1 MKKNNYNDI
10 EEYLSDKAPR
20 LERDI
25 NYSGAVRA
33 SETVGGKKTG
43 KESGG
48 FFQTPAMQIIG
59 VFLVAVMVGGGTFGA
74 LKYLE
79 YRGAKISGA
88 QGGVTEQ
95 TSASFGSD
103 ETDGVLYVKGDQS
116 ADNHY
121 IAVTSAGETY
131 YPAVMLESRE
141 RHQPSGLSDITNY
154 DYTESNVITVPYG
167 DGFVIKNNVTDR
179 EMNVVSVSI
188 NDPNDERAATVPI
201 NTDLNGLYEYLS
213 NARGGTVTVEI
224 KATWD
229 EGDDIYKYG
238 TCFKVVKEASKPA
251 EKDKFGDVTVINF
264 YNPQNLSRDSI
275 VNLKPYPESVK
286 IALPIENDH
295 TTVYH
300 IVSDEADALGFE
312 IYLYNSQSNKALFEG
327 LCVLDRDGK
336 LVMNFEP
343 GFLRFAP
350 MYLIYAGDTPSNHP
364 MFFFTSI
371 QTLSGPDWYYTSV
384 FSFDITTKKVTML
397 GITGPKAY
405 GSDSF
410 YTSGILQYN
419 EESKEIQ
426 YVVDE
431 IQRSGTPDKATT
443 GRTFIFTD
451 RIIWDGEKYVLENL
465 PYPEQ
470 GGKITDGDDY
480 DPTGW
485 LAVQVGT
492 DYCYPTIIHKKVIDG
507 GNIADTEYS
516 DGICEIKYNSSNEIN
531 IGNTVRR
538 AWRIYSVT
546 VDYKNEFTT
555 FEDAIKYAR
564 EITENTNHTAHVEA
578 VITWNSEAI
587 YKDDVKRTEYTF
599 AFNLSFEETE
609 DKTPAPGDWVT
620 INIGTDAFYPA
631 ATQKRG
637 LRNDGLNEITEY
649 PAEIPMFDWE
659 IKDDISF
666 TVQRD
671 GPWQM
676 LNIKV
681 NDEVYFTSFA
691 SAMKHISG
699 LYGTTHVEFALL
711 FDDIEGALYTYAF
724 DLFVTDKSETT
735 TTPAP
740 DIEVNTENPAEV
752 FDTWLRSKLFAG
764 MRFEDL
770 RKTVWKIDVGGY
782 TIGTEYAAGNYK
794 QVNYEND
801 GSFVRYGNDVY
812 DWTFYAENDGL
823 GEPEGG
829 TIRETRLIL
838 RKGHK
843 NFDLPCGITLD
854 MTPHEALVQMGFSEE
869 QITALEGKTTRNGG
883 LEISYINN
891 NLNITYLINE
901 NGYVTDIG
909 VEITSGSQNEVYI
922 EIERQ

>member
-1 MKKNNYNDI
+1 
-10 EEYLSDKAPR
+10 
-20 LERDI
+20 
-25 NYSGAVRA
+25 
-33 SETVGGKKTG
+33 
-43 KESGG
+43 
-48 FFQTPAMQIIG
+48 
-59 VFLVAVMVGGGTFGA
+59 
-74 LKYLE
+74 
-79 YRGAKISGA
+79 
-88 QGGVTEQ
+88 
-95 TSASFGSD
+95 
-103 ETDGVLYVKGDQS
+103 
-116 ADNHY
+116 
-121 IAVTSAGETY
+121 
-131 YPAVMLESRE
+131 MLESRE

-167 DGFVIKNNVTDR
+167 EDFVIKNNVTDR

-188 NDPNDERAATVPI
+188 NDPNDERAVSVPG
-201 NTDLNGLYEYLS
+201 NTDLDGLYEYLS
-213 NARGGTVTVEI
+213 NSSGGTVTVEI

-238 TCFKVVKEASKPA
+238 TCFKVVKEASEPVTNG
-251 EKDKFGDVTVINF
+251 KFGDVKIIYFHKNHDLR
-264 YNPQNLSRDSI
+264 LSQQGPDF
-275 VNLKPYPESVK
+275 ESVD
-286 IALPIENDH
+286 IRLPIENEYKN
-295 TTVYH
+295 VKRLAS
-300 IVSDEADALGFE
+300 SDEAKDLGFE
-312 IYLYNSQSNKALFEG
+312 IYIYNDNNLTNG
-327 LCVLDRDGK
+327 VCVLDKNGG
-336 LVMNFEP
+336 LIMNFEGYLDRP
-343 GFLRFAP
+343 S
-350 MYLIYAGDTPSNHP
+350 YLIYAGDTPSGHP
-364 MFFFTSI
+364 MFFFTA
-371 QTLSGPDWYYTSV
+371 TLRILGPDWAYVVLYAC
-384 FSFDITTKKVTML
+384 DITTGQITR
-397 GITGPKAY
+397 IADTGPQTFGLYIAAVPDCDEDSGEIRVKVYDMTKALAL
-405 GSDSF
+405 SR
-410 YTSGILQYN
+410 L
-419 EESKEIQ
+419 
-426 YVVDE
+426 
-431 IQRSGTPDKATT
+431 TT
-443 GRTFIFTD
+443 EKDYELIYTD
-451 RIIWDGEKYVLENL
+451 RIVWNGEKYALENH
-465 PYPEQ
+465 PYTEQ
-470 GGKITDGDDY
+470 NGDDY

-485 LAVQVGT
+485 LRVQAGT
-492 DYCYPTIIHKKVIDG
+492 DYYYPTIIYKKIIDG
-507 GNIADTEYS
+507 TNVSGFNYNDK
-516 DGICEIKYNSSNEIN
+516 ICEIKYNSSNEIN

-546 VDYKNEFTT
+546 VDYKEVFTT

-564 EITENTNHTAHVEA
+564 EITENTNHTAHIEA
-578 VITWNSEAI
+578 VITWNTEAI

-631 ATQKRG
+631 ATKKTE
-637 LRNDGLNEITEY
+637 LRNGGLNEITEY

-671 GPWQM
+671 GTWQM

-711 FDDIEGALYTYAF
+711 FDDIDGALYTYAF

-735 TTPAP
+735 TPEP
-740 DIEVNTENPAEV
+740 EKQVNTENPAEV

-794 QVNYEND
+794 QVNYDGN

-829 TIRETRLIL
+829 TIREARLIL

-883 LEISYINN
+883 FEISYINN

>member
-1 MKKNNYNDI
+1 MLEKN
-10 EEYLSDKAPR
+10 APR

-25 NYSGAVRA
+25 NYAGAVA
-33 SETVGGKKTG
+33 SAEGYKKKKRERG
-43 KESGG
+43 S
-48 FFQTPAMQIIG
+48 FFQRPAMQVAG
-59 VFLVAVMVGGGTFGA
+59 AFLAAAIVGGGTFGA

-79 YRGAKISGA
+79 YRGAQIIS
-88 QGGVTEQ
+88 QGGETEQ
-95 TSASFGSD
+95 TSASEND
-103 ETDGVLYVKGDQS
+103 AGVIYVKGDQS

-121 IAVTSAGETY
+121 IAVTSAGKTY
-131 YPAVMLESRE
+131 YPAVTLESRE
-141 RHQPSGLSDITNY
+141 RYQPSGLCYITHY

-167 DGFVIKNNVTDR
+167 DGLCIKNNVTDR

-188 NDPNDERAATVPI
+188 NDPNDERAVTVPI

-213 NARGGTVTVEI
+213 NSAGGTVTVEI

-238 TCFKVVKEASKPA
+238 TCFKVVKEASKPV

-312 IYLYNSQSNKALFEG
+312 IYLYNSQSDKALFALEAG

-336 LVMNFEP
+336 LIMNFEP

-371 QTLSGPDWYYTSV
+371 QTLSGPDWRYTAV

-397 GITGPKAY
+397 GKTGPKAY

-410 YTSGILQYN
+410 YTSGNLQYN

-426 YVVDE
+426 YVVNE
-431 IQRSGTPDKATT
+431 RKSTIIQHSGTPDTVTT
-443 GRTFIFTD
+443 EDTFIFAD

-492 DYCYPTIIHKKVIDG
+492 DYYYPTIIHKKVIDG
-507 GNIADTEYS
+507 TNVSGFNYNDK
-516 DGICEIKYNSSNEIN
+516 ICEIKYNSSNEIN

-546 VDYKNEFTT
+546 VDFKNEFTT

-564 EITENTNHTAHVEA
+564 EITENTNHTAYVEA
-578 VITWNSEAI
+578 VITWNTEAI
-587 YKDDVKRTEYTF
+587 YKDDVSRTEYTF

-631 ATQKRG
+631 ATKKTE
-637 LRNDGLNEITEY
+637 LRNDDLIETTEY

-671 GPWQM
+671 GTWQM

-711 FDDIEGALYTYAF
+711 FDDIEWALYTYAF

-794 QVNYEND
+794 QVNYESD

-812 DWTFYAENDGL
+812 DWTFYAENDNV
-823 GEPEGG
+823 GEKEGG
-829 TIRETRLIL
+829 TIREVRLIL
-838 RKGHK
+838 REGYK
-843 NFDLPCGITLD
+843 NFDLPYGITLD
-854 MTPHEALVQMGFSEE
+854 MTPCEALIQMGFSEE
-869 QITALEGKTTRNGG
+869 QIKALEGKTTRNGNF
-883 LEISYINN
+883 EITYYPNSLLIS
-891 NLNITYLINE
+891 YLINE
-901 NGYVTDIG
+901 NGYVVDMGINLTA
-909 VEITSGSQNEVYI
+909 SGSECEVYI
-922 EIERQ
+922 EMERQ

>member
-95 TSASFGSD
+95 TSAS
-103 ETDGVLYVKGDQS
+103 ENDGDVLYVKGDQS

-141 RHQPSGLSDITNY
+141 RYQPSGLSDITHY

-167 DGFVIKNNVTDR
+167 DGFCIKNNVTDR

-188 NDPNDERAATVPI
+188 NDPNDERTVTVPI

-213 NARGGTVTVEI
+213 NAAGGTVTVEI

-229 EGDDIYKYG
+229 EDDDIYKYG
-238 TCFKVVKEASKPA
+238 TCFKVVKEASKPV

-264 YNPQNLSRDSI
+264 YNPENLSRDSI

-312 IYLYNSQSNKALFEG
+312 IYLYNGQSDKALFALETG

-343 GFLRFAP
+343 GFLRFEP

-371 QTLSGPDWYYTSV
+371 QTLSGPDWHYTAV

-397 GITGPKAY
+397 GKTGPKAY

-410 YTSGILQYN
+410 YTSGNLQYN

-485 LAVQVGT
+485 LRVQAGT
-492 DYCYPTIIHKKVIDG
+492 DNYYPTIIHKKVIDG

-538 AWRIYSVT
+538 RWRIYSVT
-546 VDYKNEFTT
+546 VDYKEVFTT

-564 EITENTNHTAHVEA
+564 EITENTDHTAHVEA

-599 AFNLSFEETE
+599 AFDLSFEETE

-631 ATQKRG
+631 ATKKTEM
-637 LRNDGLNEITEY
+637 RNGGLNEITEY

-671 GPWQM
+671 GTWQM

-740 DIEVNTENPAEV
+740 DIEINTENPAEV

-782 TIGTEYAAGNYK
+782 TIGEEFAAGNYK
-794 QVNYEND
+794 QVNNDEN
-801 GSFVRYGNDVY
+801 GTFVRYGNDVY
-812 DWTFYAENDGL
+812 DWIYYAENDNV
-823 GEPEGG
+823 GEKEGG
-829 TIRETRLIL
+829 TIREARLIL
-838 RKGHK
+838 KKGYK

-869 QITALEGKTTRNGG
+869 QITTLEGKTTRNGG